1 MNGEKYEI
9 YTFNYLLALALSNV
23 PDTMDK
29 RQGSIIYD
37 AIAPACYA
45 LAEVYQNIRNVYR
58 DTSATTATGTDL
70 DSRVAEQGIQRYFA
84 THAVKKCYITDTS
97 GNPMSVPI
105 GARFSTQSDI
115 NPITYAIIDV
125 YQEDGQGVPGYYQLQ
140 CEVAGSIGNEYA
152 GTMTQITNIRGIG
165 RVEMTTIL
173 VPARDEET
181 DDELRERYFETIN
194 NKSYGGN
201 IAQYREQVGA
211 IPGVGGVQ
219 VYPVWNG
226 GGTVKV
232 SIVDSQKNAC
242 TPEFL
247 ALVQT
252 AVDPENATGDQGAGL
267 GLAPIGHS
275 VTVDTPQE
283 LPLEIQATIIL
294 MSGYELGQVTASI
307 KQSIDNYI
315 YKLKEEWDKPDA
327 FGQYSLAV
335 YVSQISAAILSVK
348 GVANVSPLLLNGSTA
363 DIILEQSGQLQ
374 QLPLL
379 SKLTVNGVD
388 VE

>member
-9 YTFNYLLALALSNV
+9 YTFDYLIASALSNV

-37 AIAPACYA
+37 ALAPACYA
-45 LAEVYQNIRNVYR
+45 LAQFYQDVRNVYK
-58 DTSATTATGTDL
+58 DTYATSATGVDL
-70 DSRVAEQGIQRYFA
+70 DNRVAEQGIQRYSA
-84 THAVKKCYITDTS
+84 TYAIKKCYITDTL
-97 GNPMSVPI
+97 GNPMSVPV

-115 NPITYAIIDV
+115 NPITYSIIGV
-125 YQEDGQGVPGYYQLQ
+125 YEENGQGVPGYYQLQ

-165 RVEMTTIL
+165 NITMTTVL

-201 IAQYREQVGA
+201 ISQYREQVNA
-211 IPGVGGVQ
+211 IAGVGGVQ

-242 TPEFL
+242 TPEFISR
-247 ALVQT
+247 VQNE
-252 AVDPENATGDQGAGL
+252 VDPENAAGGRGTGL
-267 GLAPIGHS
+267 GLAPIGHN
-275 VTVDTPQE
+275 VTVSTPE
-283 LPLEIQATIIL
+283 YLPIEIKATISL
-294 MSGYELGQVTASI
+294 MSGYELGHVTPSI
-307 KQSIDNYI
+307 KQAVDNYI
-315 YKLKEEWDKPDA
+315 YRLKEDWDNSDD

-335 YVSQISAAILSVK
+335 YASQISAAMLGVR
-348 GVANVSPLLLNGSTA
+348 GVANVSLLLLNDA
-363 DIILEQSGQLQ
+363 PEDIILTQSGQLQ
-374 QLPLL
+374 QLPQL
-379 SKLTVNGVD
+379 SKLEVNGVS
-388 VE
+388 V